1 MCLCIFCLFSIGPVL
16 TEIPEPGLKLCMEHQ
31 LTPFYFFIAGDT
43 AVVTAVYGPVEAK
56 PQRILIDKASV
67 EAIYRPKSGLPC

>member
-1 MCLCIFCLFSIGPVL
+1 
-16 TEIPEPGLKLCMEHQ
+16 MEHQ
-31 LTPFYFFIAGDT
+31 MTPFYFFIAGDT

-67 EAIYRPKSGLPC
+67 EALYRPKSGLPC